1 MKRLMISCIGDDM
14 KVINVNSM
22 VRVKLTNYG
31 RDIYYHQYDET
42 NERFPSAF
50 IAPSYPKTEDGY
62 LKDQLWSVM
71 HIFGKYLALGARRP
85 FDADIVIDDDLVEEF
100 EYEGK

>member
-1 MKRLMISCIGDDM
+1 M
-14 KVINVNSM
+14 KVINANSM

-42 NERFPSAF
+42 NERAGREV
-50 IAPSYPKTEDGY
+50 ITPSYPKLEDGY

-71 HIFGKYLALGARRP
+71 HIFGKYIDLGARRP